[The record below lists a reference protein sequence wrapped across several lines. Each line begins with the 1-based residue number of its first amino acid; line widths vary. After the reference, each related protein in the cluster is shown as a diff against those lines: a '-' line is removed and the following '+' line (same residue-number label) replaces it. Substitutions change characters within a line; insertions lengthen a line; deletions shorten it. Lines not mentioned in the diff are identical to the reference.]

1 MRYEKEK
8 LMSSSM
14 KHIIWKGIYYNSMEY
29 LRFYSDADHNLFSS
43 RIIGTLEDQF
53 WFLEYQIITYP
64 NWEVLSFEISIELN
78 GEKTSINATSNNKK
92 WLINNQEKPEFEGFI
107 FIDISLSPFTN
118 SLPINN
124 LHINQG
130 NSQIIDVIYLDI
142 LKGEIYPVKQRYFRK
157 DQDSYIY
164 QNIPNDFE
172 AEIKVDSDGFVLK
185 YPDLFLRYEM

>member
-1 MRYEKEK
+1 
-8 LMSSSM
+8 M

-157 DQDSYIY
+157 DQDTYIY